1 MASVHLEPWRTLRSE
16 GGSSLALDGARLA
29 IAGPARLGV
38 WRHGMRIATV
48 EAPAPS
54 PGVPRFAG
62 QRVYWGAGVLDL
74 TSGKYTV
81 IDAALPARCPGGGE
95 RPHVYAWSPNGERLL
110 GSFSTGNPNAST
122 RVTLFDARGG
132 AAIATLWK
140 GTSVPPQAA
149 WIGERAI
156 VVGFAN
162 PRVFD
167 ASGSPRF
174 EIPLGGGTIVA
185 IEAAANEQRLIVVDL
200 NRAISWVDPENG
212 SVLDRWDGPWLH
224 AAVSADGQFVAAL
237 EPWGKLQFACIEH
250 DRFRPIGAASAA
262 QDAVVLAVAGR
273 DIATLGGGELHL
285 TQMTVE
291 CSDVGSH

>member
-16 GGSSLALDGARLA
+16 GGSSLAFDGARLA
-29 IAGPARLGV
+29 VAGPARLCV
-38 WRHGMRIATV
+38 WHHGTRIATI

-54 PGVPRFAG
+54 PGVPRFSG

-81 IDAALPARCPGGGE
+81 IDAALPARWPGGGE
-95 RPHVYAWSPNGERLL
+95 RPQVYAWSANGERLL

-122 RVTLFDARGG
+122 RVTLFDGRAGT
-132 AAIATLWK
+132 AIATLWK
-140 GTSVPPQAA
+140 GTSVSPQAA

-167 ASGSPRF
+167 SSGTPLP
-174 EIPLGGGTIVA
+174 EIALGGGTIVA
-185 IEAAANEQRLIVVDL
+185 IEATANEERLIVVDL
-200 NRAISWVDPENG
+200 NRAITWIDAASGVI
-212 SVLDRWDGPWLH
+212 LDRWEGPWLH
-224 AAVSADGQFVAAL
+224 GAVSADGQFVAAL
-237 EPWGKLQFACIEH
+237 EPWGNLQFACIEH

-273 DIATLGGGELHL
+273 EIATLGGGELHR
-285 TQMTVE
+285 TQLTVE
-291 CSDVGSH
+291 C